1 MGVCPAVFSPFLK
14 ISTGTATAILLSLFF
29 LSQIVILKKEFRLF
43 EAFQLVI
50 AVIYGFFIDLTESIL
65 SVFPNGGLFGQILY
79 CCLGIFILALGV
91 SIAVSNDFI
100 LLPQDAFVNVI
111 SKKYNKQY
119 GNVKITLDICLT
131 AIAVIGTLVLNRQ
144 LVQVGAGTIAAA
156 VFVGKIVS
164 FLQDFEGI
172 DFLFV
177 SVEGET

>member
-14 ISTGTATAILLSLFF
+14 ISTGTATAILLSVFF
-29 LSQIVILKKEFRLF
+29 LSQILILKRQFRLF
-43 EAFQLVI
+43 ETFQLVI
-50 AVIYGFFIDLTESIL
+50 AIIYGFFIDFTAGLL
-65 SVFPNGGLFGQILY
+65 AVFPDFGLWGQILY

-111 SKKYNKQY
+111 SKKYNKEY
-119 GNVKITLDICLT
+119 GNIKITLDIVLT
-131 AIAVIGTLVLNRQ
+131 AIAAVGTLVLNKR
-144 LVQVGAGTIAAA
+144 LVQVGVGTIAAA

-164 FLQDFEGI
+164 FLQDFEGM

-177 SVEGET
+177 SAKGET